1 MYDFTHGI
9 ILKRNE
15 QAKIKTSI
23 DSENRLIVSARGEE
37 ELEGR
42 GNG

>member
-37 ELEGR
+37 ELEGM
-42 GNG
+42 GNW